1 MNINNYNFSNNI
13 QYRSFQKKTPIS
25 FRAQNYKQEISQN
38 QQSRP
43 NNQPAKLSIGYIND
57 FHGQLT
63 KMERTILPLK
73 KADIRVTGGDTFLG
87 DERNI
92 SLNKGVVKFLNMAD
106 YEASPIGNHEL
117 DMDQKSLLKLDKR

>member
-13 QYRSFQKKTPIS
+13 KYRSFQSKTPVS
-25 FRAQNYKQEISQN
+25 FQAQTDKNEVSQN
-38 QQSRP
+38 QQIRP

-73 KADIRVTGGDTFLG
+73 KADIRVTGGDTMLG

-92 SLNKGVVKFLNMAD
+92 SSSG
-106 YEASPIGNHEL
+106 
-117 DMDQKSLLKLDKR
+117 